1 MEQKD
6 YILKEI
12 DKIST
17 LLIAMVDRLR
27 GLKNQ
32 VAISIGNEFE
42 QNNEKLKR
50 ETGFDLDILLETQKS
65 DFERLFRREEGWDA
79 SNLELLADL
88 ISNVELENKVKEL
101 QIRRKAMEL
110 YEYLNQVSQTF
121 SMDRDRKI
129 TGLKVYLESKD

>member
-12 DKIST
+12 EKIST
-17 LLIAMVDRLR
+17 LLRAMVDRLR

-32 VAISIGNEFE
+32 AAISIGNEFE

-50 ETGFDLDILLETQKS
+50 ETGFDLDTLLNTPKS
-65 DFERLFRREEGWDA
+65 DFEQLFRREEGWDA

-88 ISNVELENKVKEL
+88 ISNVELEDKVKNYRTGE
-101 QIRRKAMEL
+101 RPW
-110 YEYLNQVSQTF
+110 T
-121 SMDRDRKI
+121 SMSI
-129 TGLKVYLESKD
+129 